1 MTLPWTGER
10 YLPEVRGQIELEHIH
25 RYVMAR
31 ELAVGKT
38 VLDIAS
44 GEGYGSAMI
53 AEVARNVVGVDLSE
67 EAVTHAQKKYRK
79 DNLRFKV
86 GSCASIPMAD
96 ASVDLVTSFETI
108 EHHDEHELMLAEI
121 KRVLRPNG
129 QLIISSPEKHEYS
142 IISGQKNEFHV
153 KELYRVEFEKLL
165 ESHFKNLLFYGQR
178 IVYGSG
184 IFLEGQSSKFTTYT
198 EDDNRSRTKG
208 LARPTYLI
216 AIASDAR
223 NVSAPSGIYEQ
234 NLGQCEAI
242 IERNNEI
249 VRLNQAIVERD
260 GHYAGLRRKATE
272 VEDQLSNLNDVLV
285 QRDEHISSLNQ
296 KYVERDSEFASI
308 KQGLV
313 DGDIKIVGLN
323 RELAAS
329 EAQIILL
336 TQASAE
342 RDRKVVDLTK
352 MVAIGDKHVVALNE
366 KTAELER
373 SVTILTNQLEGE
385 QKAHRQSQ
393 LDGAARENVLLA
405 KANEALQSS
414 EKMLRDQTLF
424 GQEVANDRENLMA
437 QAEQAKVLLARNYE
451 EHEKRLNQIHA
462 EKERT
467 LILQL
472 DAERKMSRQ
481 QDQALHQIERMLKD
495 EMSGLQIQL
504 KEQKHINQLT
514 AHQYNYELNAAKVER
529 NLALEARNNIGNRF
543 FAEQQESHQ
552 LRQKLAE
559 SHQYFTKA
567 QSSLLWRFLMPLR
580 KLSVLGALP
589 ANLLSSDTFS
599 VRYEGS
605 LSRQAPNPLRT
616 DQPDTIDENMPS
628 ERSSHSQRKVQ
639 ALEVDEAS
647 NNIVTINETS
657 SAFPMSAPSFE
668 ALIRLDDRQF
678 IDAIYTT
685 LLRREPDGDGLN
697 FYLGAIHKGT
707 SKLQILREIFFSQEC
722 RDNEVE
728 LPGLR
733 EALAQSEIHR

>member
-1 MTLPWTGER
+1 
-10 YLPEVRGQIELEHIH
+10 
-25 RYVMAR
+25 MAK
-31 ELAVGKT
+31 ELAAGKT

-198 EDDNRSRTKG
+198 EDDNRSRTRG

-296 KYVERDSEFASI
+296 KCVERDSEFANI
-308 KQGLV
+308 KQRLV

-336 TQASAE
+336 TQASVE

-352 MVAIGDKHVVALNE
+352 TVAVGDKHIVALNE
-366 KTAELER
+366 KIAELER
-373 SVTILTNQLEGE
+373 GVTSLINQLEGE

-393 LDGAARENVLLA
+393 LDGAARENALLA
-405 KANEALQSS
+405 KANEALQSF
-414 EKMLRDQTLF
+414 EKMLRDQTLL
-424 GQEVANDRENLMA
+424 GQEAANDRESLAA

-451 EHEKRLNQIHA
+451 EREKRLNQIHA
-462 EKERT
+462 EKERVLT
-467 LILQL
+467 LQL

-481 QDQALHQIERMLKD
+481 QDQAFHQIERMLKD
-495 EMSGLQIQL
+495 EMSSLQIQL
-504 KEQKHINQLT
+504 EEQKHINQL
-514 AHQYNYELNAAKVER
+514 AAYQHDYELKATKVER
-529 NLALEARNNIGNRF
+529 NLALEARNNMGNRF
-543 FAEQQESHQ
+543 FAVQEEARQ
-552 LRQKLAE
+552 LQQKLAE
-559 SHQYFTKA
+559 LHQYFSKA
-567 QSSLLWRFLMPLR
+567 QSSLLWRFVLPLSR
-580 KLSVLGALP
+580 LSALSASP
-589 ANLLSSDTFS
+589 ANLLSDDTFS
-599 VRYEGS
+599 ARYEGP
-605 LSRQAPNPLRT
+605 LLRQVSNARRT
-616 DQPDTIDENMPS
+616 NQPDTIDESIPF
-628 ERSSHSQRKVQ
+628 ERSSPLQRKPE
-639 ALEVDEAS
+639 ALKEGEAP
-647 NNIVTINETS
+647 NEIVNINKTS
-657 SAFPMSAPSFE
+657 SASTMSAPSFE
-668 ALIRLDDRQF
+668 ALIGLDDRRF
-678 IDAIYTT
+678 IDATYTT
-685 LLRREPDGDGLN
+685 LLRRAPDGDGLN
-697 FYLGAIHKGT
+697 FYLGAIRKGT
-707 SKLQILREIFFSQEC
+707 TKLQILREIFFSQEC

-733 EALAQSEIHR
+733 EALAQSEIHL